1 MWELSQ
7 IVDLQLNFENC
18 GNYYEIQK
26 SHRPIRFLQK
36 ITVLR
41 PSSKFKSHFNVSSVE

>member
-18 GNYYEIQK
+18 GNYYEISKESSIHSIFVQNCCFYD
-26 SHRPIRFLQK
+26 HRQNLNPILM
-36 ITVLR
+36 
-41 PSSKFKSHFNVSSVE
+41 